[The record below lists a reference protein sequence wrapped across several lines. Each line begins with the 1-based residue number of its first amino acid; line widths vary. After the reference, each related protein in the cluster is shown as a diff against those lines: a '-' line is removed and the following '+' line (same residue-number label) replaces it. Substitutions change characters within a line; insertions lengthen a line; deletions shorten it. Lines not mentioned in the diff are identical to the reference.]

1 MRGTRRSNYKRAIEF
16 RIPHFFGTRVPQTQ
30 TLAAAA
36 MRAPTALLLALLCAI
51 AAPLCAAQV
60 SVIELSQIDQGSR
73 CEAFSAA
80 NVNCQGVVP
89 VGTLVYLNSSTT
101 QASADAFATT
111 QASTRPTPSIELFVL
126 RGSPQSRIG
135 PLSSSRSHLKHALAP
150 FQKPTPPLRHPPN
163 IRCSP
168 DNRGAQLRFRMRRC
182 ALPLDVL
189 AGLPAVPLAE
199 LLHLE

>member
-1 MRGTRRSNYKRAIEF
+1 MGRQSGRHVFCSHTHAHTPYTLRTYTDAHTSLDSHVIRFVCVAPADPIINGRSNSAF
-16 RIPHFFGTRVPQTQ
+16 RIFFGVPGTRVPQTQ

-60 SVIELSQIDQGSR
+60 SVIELSQLDQGSR

-126 RGSPQSRIG
+126 R
-135 PLSSSRSHLKHALAP
+135 
-150 FQKPTPPLRHPPN
+150 
-163 IRCSP
+163 
-168 DNRGAQLRFRMRRC
+168 
-182 ALPLDVL
+182 
-189 AGLPAVPLAE
+189 AGLLSPALDLCPLLA
-199 LLHLE
+199 LI